1 MVILTLVVEHLVH
14 MNIDFVICTFRD
26 REIQFYELSSFEPY
40 CQISG
45 LESVPL
51 TMDYWYLFHSLFH
64 SYTMQVMVVQFT
76 VVREKGWLWLMP
88 CDEIHLTEIL
98 FFL

>member
-1 MVILTLVVEHLVH
+1 MSDRLYAVV
-14 MNIDFVICTFRD
+14 IDFVICTFRD

-51 TMDYWYLFHSLFH
+51 KMDYWYLLQIFLVFYMMKLMIFLFPICYWFN
-64 SYTMQVMVVQFT
+64 SS
-76 VVREKGWLWLMP
+76 
-88 CDEIHLTEIL
+88 D
-98 FFL
+98 

>member
-1 MVILTLVVEHLVH
+1 M
-14 MNIDFVICTFRD
+14 FRD

-51 TMDYWYLFHSLFH
+51 KMDYWYLFTSNFFGL
-64 SYTMQVMVVQFT
+64 VQFIVIKDT
-76 VVREKGWLWLMP
+76 IYHTYWALAFV
-88 CDEIHLTEIL
+88 CFIFIL
-98 FFL
+98 